1 MPRLGDLNAMCIP
14 LPRVVPLEHNLRTIL
29 EALFQRQ
36 SGTTT
41 TQRHVPGMDVG
52 GEKQPIFVSATL
64 VASVQRSGLSL
75 GVCAHSSSFM
85 RLF

>member
-14 LPRVVPLEHNLRTIL
+14 LPRVVPLEHNLSL

-41 TQRHVPGMDVG
+41 TQRHVPGMDVC
-52 GEKQPIFVSATL
+52 GEKQPIFVSVTR

-75 GVCAHSSSFM
+75 GV
-85 RLF
+85 